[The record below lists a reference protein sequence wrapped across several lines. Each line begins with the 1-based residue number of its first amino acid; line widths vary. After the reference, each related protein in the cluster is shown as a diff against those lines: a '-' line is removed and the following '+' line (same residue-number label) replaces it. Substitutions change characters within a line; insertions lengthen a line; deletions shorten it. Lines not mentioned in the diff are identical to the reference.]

1 MMDPSSPLRCG
12 RDDSALGNAACVLME
27 FLMAETIHA
36 TSVFCGAER
45 GLLADAAISHADGL
59 ITEIEAGL
67 SSPSGRRLIIPA
79 LVNAHDHA
87 RPSMTSFGA
96 ANLPLETWILRS
108 AFGTPPD
115 PYLAAAVSLA
125 RTARAGCGAMM
136 VHYTRP
142 SGAMPM
148 VEEAKAVARAAGD
161 VGIRLAFA
169 LAVRDQN
176 PLVYGDSAA
185 LLEALPAEARQPVEE
200 LFIRPPPSPQGYLD
214 LVEEIDAAIAG
225 PLIDVQFGPAGVQ
238 WCSPALLEAIAERSA
253 ATGRRVHMHLLETV
267 YQRAWAD
274 QAFPG
279 GIVRHLKEIGLLS
292 ERLTLAH
299 CVHARPD
306 ELDLIAEAGATI
318 VTNFSSNL
326 HLHSGLG
333 PIAQAHARGCAIA
346 VGVDGVALDEDDDAL
361 REMRLV
367 QLMHDGIGFRR
378 GWSRAEFL
386 SLAIRNGRKVTGA
399 PGTGAL
405 AAGAAADFTV
415 IDIDHLDR
423 DAIMP
428 VDPLD
433 LLFARGNRAC
443 IRDVIVAG
451 REIVRD
457 GRPTGIELERLEAE
471 LRVLFRK
478 SVPRFQALQAAWPAL
493 ASATAAW
500 FEPSC
505 CN

>member
-1 MMDPSSPLRCG
+1 MT
-12 RDDSALGNAACVLME
+12 
-27 FLMAETIHA
+27 ETAFA
-36 TSVFCGAER
+36 TSLFTGEILV
-45 GLLADAAISHADGL
+45 ADAVLRHQSGVIGAVTHSQ
-59 ITEIEAGL
+59 EALPG
-67 SSPSGRRLIIPA
+67 GRRLIIPA

-96 ANLPLETWILRS
+96 ANLPLESWILRS
-108 AFGTPPD
+108 AFGTAPD
-115 PYLAAAVSLA
+115 PYIAAAVSLA

-142 SGAMPM
+142 SGTMPI
-148 VEEAKAVARAAGD
+148 VEEAQQIARAAGD

-185 LLEALPAEARQPVEE
+185 LLDALPAEARQPVEE
-200 LFIRPPPSPQGYLD
+200 LFIRPALPPAAYLD

-225 PLIDVQFGPAGVQ
+225 PMIDVQFGPAGVQ

-253 ATGRRVHMHLLETV
+253 ATGRRVHMHLLETI
-267 YQRAWAD
+267 YQREWAD
-274 QAFPG
+274 KAFPG
-279 GIVRHLKEIGLLS
+279 GILRYLKQIGLLS

-333 PIAQAHARGCAIA
+333 PIADAHARGCAIA
-346 VGVDGVALDEDDDAL
+346 VGVDGAALDEDDDAL

-367 QLMHDGIGFRR
+367 QMAHDGLGFRR
-378 GWSRAEFL
+378 NWSRAEFL
-386 SLAIRNGRKVTGA
+386 ALAVRNGRRATGA

-405 AAGAAADFTV
+405 IAGAAADFAV
-415 IDIDHLDR
+415 IDLDHLDR

-433 LLFARGNRAC
+433 LLFARGNTSC
-443 IRDVIVAG
+443 VRDVVVAG
-451 REIVRD
+451 RTIVEG
-457 GRPTGIELERLEAE
+457 GRPTGVDLERLEAE

-478 SVPRFQALQAAWPAL
+478 GVPRYRALQAAWPAL
-493 ASATAAW
+493 AAATERW

-505 CN
+505 CQ

>member
-1 MMDPSSPLRCG
+1 MRETAFATTLFTGESS
-12 RDDSALGNAACVLME
+12 V
-27 FLMAETIHA
+27 
-36 TSVFCGAER
+36 
-45 GLLADAAISHADGL
+45 ADAVLRHADGVIDAIL
-59 ITEIEAGL
+59 SGQVAPAG
-67 SSPSGRRLIIPA
+67 GRRLIIPA

-96 ANLPLETWILRS
+96 ANLPLESWILR
-108 AFGTPPD
+108 ATFGTPPD

-142 SGAMPM
+142 SGAMPII
-148 VEEAKAVARAAGD
+148 EEAKAIARAAGD

-185 LLEALPAEARQPVEE
+185 LLDALPAEARQPVEE
-200 LFIRPPPSPQGYLD
+200 LFIRPALPPAAYLD
-214 LVEEIDAAIAG
+214 LIEEVSAAIAG
-225 PLIDVQFGPAGVQ
+225 PMIDVQFGPAGVQ

-267 YQRAWAD
+267 YQREWAD
-274 QAFPG
+274 RAFPN
-279 GIVRHLKEIGLLS
+279 GILHYLRDIGLLS

-299 CVHARPD
+299 CVHARSD

-318 VTNFSSNL
+318 VSNFSSNL

-333 PIAQAHARGCAIA
+333 PIAEAHARGCAIA
-346 VGVDGVALDEDDDAL
+346 VGVDGCALDEDDDVL

-367 QLMHDGIGFRR
+367 QLAHDGVGFRR
-378 GWSRAEFL
+378 NWSRPEFL
-386 SLAIRNGRKVTGA
+386 ALAVRNGRKAVGA
-399 PGTGAL
+399 PGPGAL
-405 AAGAAADFTV
+405 VAGAAADFTA
-415 IDIDHLDR
+415 IDLDHLDR

-433 LLFARGNRAC
+433 LLFARGSTAC
-443 IRDVIVAG
+443 VRDVVVAG
-451 REIVRD
+451 RTIVRD
-457 GRPTGIELERLEAE
+457 GCPTGIELERMEAE
-471 LRVLFRK
+471 LRVLFRGNL
-478 SVPRFQALQAAWPAL
+478 PRYRGLQAAWPAL
-493 ASATAAW
+493 AAATASW
-500 FEPSC
+500 FEPGC
-505 CN
+505 CG